1 MAEIEI
7 MTELKVS
14 AKKPASFYVRAA
26 ATFLRGTRD
35 KEPVNELRVTALGST
50 IDVAVTVAVRMERD
64 GIGKIATIHTDYV
77 QVSRGQSPQISFRL
91 LRILPPAILR
101 EVEVKPEFVE
111 EFLKVMTALAAG
123 ARAEAGC
130 LRYDLLRAQ
139 ESSCKFLAYEVF
151 ISKKAFESHAAAP
164 YAKALEAFE
173 KDSRSPIVSTSLSE
187 VEVMDFQ
194 RSSPAPAESPTVVIL
209 EVGIKGSCIPEFTE
223 VMSANCRG
231 SRNEVGCLRFDLLR
245 STTKAD
251 TFMSYEAFESPD
263 SLEIHKDM
271 PYTKAWGAFQYGDQK
286 PVTSKRVVKYNVMDL
301 HAPEL
306 LS

>member
-101 EVEVKPEFVE
+101 E
-111 EFLKVMTALAAG
+111 VMTALAAG

>member
-1 MAEIEI
+1 MLAEAKDGRIFIVGGRNAEENFGDVWSGNIEGGDWQRLV
-7 MTELKVS
+7 EV
-14 AKKPASFYVRAA
+14 AFGPRH
-26 ATFLRGTRD
+26 GH
-35 KEPVNELRVTALGST
+35 ALL
-50 IDVAVTVAVRMERD
+50 
-64 GIGKIATIHTDYV
+64 
-77 QVSRGQSPQISFRL
+77 VSRGQSPQISFRL

-194 RSSPAPAESPTVVIL
+194 RSSPAPA
-209 EVGIKGSCIPEFTE
+209 
-223 VMSANCRG
+223 
-231 SRNEVGCLRFDLLR
+231 
-245 STTKAD
+245 
-251 TFMSYEAFESPD
+251 
-263 SLEIHKDM
+263 
-271 PYTKAWGAFQYGDQK
+271 DQWQ
-286 PVTSKRVVKYNVMDL
+286 
-301 HAPEL
+301 HAVL
-306 LS
+306 